1 MILMETV
8 ARRFCEKYHVP
19 LDDGLHLLTLM
30 EPIAYKKGAVWFA
43 KENEIP
49 PFTSYPKERSH
60 K

>member
-30 EPIAYKKGAVWFA
+30 EPIAYKKGSCLVR
-43 KENEIP
+43 EG
-49 PFTSYPKERSH
+49 ERNSSFYIISEG
-60 K
+60 KNP